1 MKCNSCGTEI
11 ESGAARCP
19 NCGADVG
26 SDLTSGAAVRLKTD
40 RSILLYV
47 IFGTVPTL
55 LAIIPFVFLIL
66 CLIF

>member
-1 MKCNSCGTEI
+1 MKCSSCGTEI

-19 NCGADVG
+19 NCGADG
-26 SDLTSGAAVRLKTD
+26 DSAFGAVVRLKTN

-55 LAIIPFVFLIL
+55 PAVIPFVFHIL
-66 CLIF
+66 KFSF